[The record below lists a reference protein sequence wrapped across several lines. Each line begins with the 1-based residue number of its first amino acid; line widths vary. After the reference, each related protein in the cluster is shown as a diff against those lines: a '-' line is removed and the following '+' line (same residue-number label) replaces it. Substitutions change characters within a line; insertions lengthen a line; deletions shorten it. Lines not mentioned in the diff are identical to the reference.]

1 MSFLCE
7 LQNCSQSNLRRTTTR
22 VTNLIGQ
29 IFFESKSNDGTF
41 EVSGCSPEVNPIF
54 MEIYNSLDTKLHH
67 VIESIYIGSQH
78 SATNL
83 TRLNEHKITHIL
95 NVAAEVKN
103 AFPEQYKYF
112 NIKLFDRPQTNI
124 RQVFSHTN
132 EFIQQAI
139 AENGRILVHCDFG
152 ISRSSTIIL
161 AYLLGVHRMPYEA
174 AFDLLKATRPFIK
187 IHVEFIQQLKEYSTE
202 ILTC

>member
-41 EVSGCSPEVNPIF
+41 EVCGCSPEVNPIF

-112 NIKLFDRPQTNI
+112 NIKLFDRPRTNI
-124 RQVFSHTN
+124 RQV
-132 EFIQQAI
+132 
-139 AENGRILVHCDFG
+139 
-152 ISRSSTIIL
+152 
-161 AYLLGVHRMPYEA
+161 
-174 AFDLLKATRPFIK
+174 FIK